1 MRILGL
7 FIRARIKAILCRW
20 PPDRLLPFSLSMV
33 SYSWGSSLMTIKYAD
48 IIIFIDN
55 GKITEQGTHQELID
69 KKGGYAKLYQLQQQT

>member
-1 MRILGL
+1 TI
-7 FIRARIKAILCRW
+7 ISVAH
-20 PPDRLLPFSLSMV
+20 RLN
-33 SYSWGSSLMTIKYAD
+33 TIKYAD